1 MAGRSI
7 FCSKYLTSG
16 GLCQKKSKVT
26 VEIYG
31 ESYALKGNIE
41 PERILR
47 LAAMLDERMKKTAK
61 ANLRLSPTKIAVLT
75 ALNIADEFLR
85 LEQDYL
91 ELLEL
96 IKEDK

>member
-1 MAGRSI
+1 MSE
-7 FCSKYLTSG
+7 
-16 GLCQKKSKVT
+16 KKTKVT

-31 ESYALKGNIE
+31 ESYALKGDIE
-41 PERILR
+41 PERIMR

-61 ANLRLSPTKIAVLT
+61 ANLSLSPTKIAVLT

-91 ELLEL
+91 KLLEM
-96 IKEDK
+96 IKENQ

>member
-1 MAGRSI
+1 MSE
-7 FCSKYLTSG
+7 
-16 GLCQKKSKVT
+16 KKTKVT

-31 ESYALKGNIE
+31 ESYALKGDIE
-41 PERILR
+41 PERIMR

-91 ELLEL
+91 KLLEM
-96 IKEDK
+96 IKENQ

>member
-1 MAGRSI
+1 MSDI
-7 FCSKYLTSG
+7 KN
-16 GLCQKKSKVT
+16 KVT

-41 PERILR
+41 PEKIMR

-91 ELLEL
+91 ELIEL

>member
-1 MAGRSI
+1 MSD
-7 FCSKYLTSG
+7 
-16 GLCQKKSKVT
+16 KKTKIT

-31 ESYALKGNIE
+31 ESYALKGDVE
-41 PERILR
+41 PERIMR

-91 ELLEL
+91 ELIEL
-96 IKEDK
+96 IEKDK

>member
-1 MAGRSI
+1 MSD
-7 FCSKYLTSG
+7 
-16 GLCQKKSKVT
+16 KKTKVT

-31 ESYALKGNIE
+31 ESYALKGDIE
-41 PERILR
+41 PDRVRR

-61 ANLRLSPTKIAVLT
+61 ANLRLSPTKIAILT
-75 ALNIADEFLR
+75 ALNIVDEFSR

>member
-1 MAGRSI
+1 MSD
-7 FCSKYLTSG
+7 
-16 GLCQKKSKVT
+16 KKTKIT

-31 ESYALKGNIE
+31 ESYALKGDVE
-41 PERILR
+41 PERIIR

-61 ANLRLSPTKIAVLT
+61 ANLRMSPAKIAVLT

-91 ELLEL
+91 DLLEL
-96 IKEDK
+96 IEKDK

>member
-1 MAGRSI
+1 MSEI
-7 FCSKYLTSG
+7 KN
-16 GLCQKKSKVT
+16 KVT

-31 ESYALKGNIE
+31 ESYALKGSLE
-41 PERILR
+41 EDRIRR
-47 LAAMLDERMKKTAK
+47 LAALLDERMKKTAK
-61 ANLRLSPTKIAVLT
+61 ANLRLSPAKIAVLT

>member
-1 MAGRSI
+1 MSD
-7 FCSKYLTSG
+7 
-16 GLCQKKSKVT
+16 KKNKVI

-31 ESYALKGNIE
+31 ENYALKGNIE
-41 PERILR
+41 PERIMH
-47 LAAMLDERMKKTAK
+47 LAAMLDDRMKKTAK

-85 LEQDYL
+85 LEQDYQ
-91 ELLEL
+91 ELLKL

>member
-1 MAGRSI
+1 MSEI
-7 FCSKYLTSG
+7 KN
-16 GLCQKKSKVT
+16 KVT

-31 ESYALKGNIE
+31 ETYALKGNLE
-41 PERILR
+41 EARIRR

-61 ANLRLSPTKIAVLT
+61 ANLRLSPAKIAVLT

-91 ELLEL
+91 ELIQL